1 MNFEKIPRLRIGDAC
16 QAGDGAHA
24 SIKRIEAGVPYLM
37 ARNIKD
43 GKLDLAKISYI
54 SEADFE
60 KHFKVTSRSV
70 SRVRENDVVFGIIG
84 SIGDAYIVKK
94 HDRFGLSSSVAI
106 LRPDTSQLN
115 PKYLYYWVLG
125 EPFQTALYN
134 IKGGVAQGYVS
145 LEMIK
150 SLPLSVPNL
159 SVQGRIASILSA
171 YDNLIENNTRRIE
184 ILEEMA
190 RRLYEEWFVHFRFPG
205 HEEVS
210 FKESELGEIPEGWE
224 YASLESFGMI
234 LTGKTPSKK
243 KPELFG
249 SEVPFIKLPDMHGQ
263 IFITETNE
271 ALSREGEETQRK
283 KTVPANSIC
292 VSCIG
297 TGGIV
302 AITSEPSQTNQQI
315 NTVVPARSD
324 LREFLYFSALSLRD
338 DINNYGATGAT
349 MTNLSRGKFASLK
362 VIAPCEEMV
371 SSYSKL
377 TAPMFDRI
385 LNLQRANRNLRA
397 QRDLLLPKLVSGE
410 IDVSNMPND
419 KEVEAA

>member
-1 MNFEKIPRLRIGDAC
+1 MSWKDVTLKDVCDHVQYGYTASATADPIGPKFLRITDIVPESVDWRLVPHCEINNKNLEKYLLQDGDIVVART
-16 QAGDGAHA
+16 GATTGYAKLLRNPPQSVFA
-24 SIKRIEAGVPYLM
+24 SYLVRFQPNREVDSEFIGHVVQSAAYKKFIKRNVGGAAQPN
-37 ARNIKD
+37 AN
-43 GKLDLAKISYI
+43 A
-54 SEADFE
+54 
-60 KHFKVTSRSV
+60 
-70 SRVRENDVVFGIIG
+70 
-84 SIGDAYIVKK
+84 
-94 HDRFGLSSSVAI
+94 
-106 LRPDTSQLN
+106 Q
-115 PKYLYYWVLG
+115 VLG
-125 EPFQTALYN
+125 SFPF
-134 IKGGVAQGYVS
+134 K
-145 LEMIK
+145 
-150 SLPLSVPNL
+150 LPPLDI
-159 SVQGRIASILSA
+159 QKKIASILSA
-171 YDNLIENNTRRIE
+171 YDDLIENNTRRIE

-210 FKESELGEIPEGWE
+210 FEESELGRIPEEWE
-224 YASLESFGMI
+224 VASLESFGTI
-234 LTGKTPSKK
+234 LTGKTPTKK

-249 SEVPFIKLPDMHGQ
+249 SEIPFIKLPDMHGQ

-302 AITSEPSQTNQQI
+302 VITSEPSQTNQQI

-324 LREFLYFSALSLRD
+324 LREFLYFSTLSLRD

-385 LNLQRANRNLRA
+385 LNLQRASRNLRA

-410 IDVSNMPND
+410 IDVSDISMPDD

>member
-1 MNFEKIPRLRIGDAC
+1 MTTQTLSLEKVCSRVTSGGTPSRKQPDYYST
-16 QAGDGAHA
+16 D
-24 SIKRIEAGVPYLM
+24 EAGHLW
-37 ARNIKD
+37 IKSKELLD
-43 GKLDLAKISYI
+43 SSISGSEDRISDLGLKKSSAKYVDEGSVLIAMYGANVGQLGWLKKPATVNQAICSLTVNDAVANNRWLFYKLL
-54 SEADFE
+54 
-60 KHFKVTSRSV
+60 
-70 SRVRENDVVFGIIG
+70 NDRHRLI
-84 SIGDAYIVKK
+84 AM
-94 HDRFGLSSSVAI
+94 
-106 LRPDTSQLN
+106 
-115 PKYLYYWVLG
+115 
-125 EPFQTALYN
+125 
-134 IKGGVAQGYVS
+134 AQGAAQQNIS
-145 LEMIK
+145 QSKIK
-150 SLPLSVPNL
+150 SFEIEVPPVD
-159 SVQGRIASILSA
+159 VQARIASILSA
-171 YDNLIENNTRRIE
+171 YDDLIENNTRRIE

-210 FKESELGEIPEGWE
+210 LKESELGEIPEGWE
-224 YASLESFGMI
+224 VASLESFGTI

-243 KPELFG
+243 NPDLFG

-263 IFITETNE
+263 IFIVETSE
-271 ALSREGEETQRK
+271 GLSREGQESQRK

-302 AITSEPSQTNQQI
+302 VITSEPSQTNQQI

-362 VIAPCEEMV
+362 VVAACEKIL

-377 TAPMFDRI
+377 AAPMFDRI
-385 LNLQRANRNLRA
+385 LNLQRSNRNLRA

-410 IDVSNMPND
+410 IDVSDIPMAD
-419 KEVEAA
+419 DTEVEAA

>member
-1 MNFEKIPRLRIGDAC
+1 MSSTKWVNRKLGDMV
-16 QAGDGAHA
+16 QF
-24 SIKRIEAGVPYLM
+24 KT
-37 ARNIKD
+37 
-43 GKLDLAKISYI
+43 GKLNSNAASTDGLYPFFTCSRETFRTDTYSFDTEAVLLAGNNASGVYPLKY
-54 SEADFE
+54 
-60 KHFKVTSRSV
+60 FKGKFDAYQRTYVITTLDPDTITNRFLYYVLQPQLERLQTLSTGAATKFLTLTILKSLEVSIPPLHEQQRVTS
-70 SRVRENDVVFGIIG
+70 
-84 SIGDAYIVKK
+84 
-94 HDRFGLSSSVAI
+94 I
-106 LRPDTSQLN
+106 L
-115 PKYLYYWVLG
+115 
-125 EPFQTALYN
+125 A
-134 IKGGVAQGYVS
+134 
-145 LEMIK
+145 
-150 SLPLSVPNL
+150 
-159 SVQGRIASILSA
+159 A
-171 YDNLIENNTRRIE
+171 YDDLIENNTRRIE

-210 FKESELGEIPEGWE
+210 FKESELGRIPEGWE
-224 YASLESFGMI
+224 VSSLESFGTI

-243 KPELFG
+243 NPELFG
-249 SEVPFIKLPDMHGQ
+249 SDIPFIKLPDMHGQ
-263 IFITETNE
+263 IFIVETAE
-271 ALSREGEETQRK
+271 GLSREGEESQRK

-302 AITSEPSQTNQQI
+302 VITSEPSQTNQQI
-315 NTVVPARSD
+315 NTIVPARSD

-362 VIAPCEEMV
+362 VIAPGEEAL

-377 TAPMFDRI
+377 TAPMFDQI

-410 IDVSNMPND
+410 IDVSDITMPED

>member
-1 MNFEKIPRLRIGDAC
+1 MNFEEILYHRIGDAC

-24 SIKRIEAGVPYLM
+24 SIKRVEAGVPYLM

-70 SRVRENDVVFGIIG
+70 SRVRKNDVVFGIIG

-145 LEMIK
+145 LEMVK
-150 SLPLSVPNL
+150 SLPLSIPNL
-159 SVQGRIASILSA
+159 GDQDRIASILST
-171 YDNLIENNTRRIE
+171 YEDLIENNTRRIE

-190 RRLYEEWFVHFRFPG
+190 WRLYEEWFVHFRFPG

-210 FKESELGEIPEGWE
+210 FKEGELGEIPDGWE
-224 YASLESFGMI
+224 VVTVGDLVNI
-234 LTGKTPSKK
+234 KRGKTITKK
-243 KPELFG
+243 KIEPGNVPVVAGGLRPAYYHSTANTKAPLLTISASGANAGHVSLYYDDVWASDCSFIDSSESQHVYYYYLMLKVRQEEVTHLQRG
-249 SEVPFIKLPDMHGQ
+249 SAQPHVYPKDVMGLQAVNAP
-263 IFITETNE
+263 
-271 ALSREGEETQRK
+271 
-283 KTVPANSIC
+283 
-292 VSCIG
+292 
-297 TGGIV
+297 
-302 AITSEPSQTNQQI
+302 
-315 NTVVPARSD
+315 
-324 LREFLYFSALSLRD
+324 LSLRESFM
-338 DINNYGATGAT
+338 NYVG
-349 MTNLSRGKFASLK
+349 
-362 VIAPCEEMV
+362 
-371 SSYSKL
+371 
-377 TAPMFDRI
+377 PMF
-385 LNLQRANRNLRA
+385 RAIDTLLKKNVNLRA

-410 IDVSNMPND
+410 IDVSDIPMPDD